1 MSDLKTYEYVD
12 YPDDLDDDALYPDDD
27 DYREDDD
34 DAPVDHR
41 WRPVA
46 VIAGGVFLAAVV
58 ATAVILN
65 SDDRGT
71 QATVVG
77 PPPTRTV
84 VATPPP
90 TAAPP
95 SESLSPET
103 VTTVTPSAAPSPSP
117 EPAEPPEPAPVPQA
131 AAPAPPPV
139 NPRTVVYQVTGTKQ
153 LLDLVSVVYTDGQGL
168 PHTDVNVSLPWTK
181 SVVLEPG
188 VGVESVTA
196 TSLFGQL
203 NCSIVNAAGQAIAVS
218 ANNSMIATC
227 TR

>member
-1 MSDLKTYEYVD
+1 M
-12 YPDDLDDDALYPDDD
+12 
-27 DYREDDD
+27 
-34 DAPVDHR
+34 
-41 WRPVA
+41 
-46 VIAGGVFLAAVV
+46 
-58 ATAVILN
+58 
-65 SDDRGT
+65 
-71 QATVVG
+71 
-77 PPPTRTV
+77 
-84 VATPPP
+84 
-90 TAAPP
+90 
-95 SESLSPET
+95 
-103 VTTVTPSAAPSPSP
+103 
-117 EPAEPPEPAPVPQA
+117 
-131 AAPAPPPV
+131 

-203 NCSIVNAAGQAIAVS
+203 NCSIVNATGQPIAVS

>member
-12 YPDDLDDDALYPDDD
+12 YPDDLDDDALYD
-27 DYREDDD
+27 DYREDDY

-58 ATAVILN
+58 GTAVILHGDN
-65 SDDRGT
+65 RGT

-84 VATPPP
+84 VATSPP
-90 TAAPP
+90 TPSAPP
-95 SESLSPET
+95 GDSLSPET
-103 VTTVTPSAAPSPSP
+103 VTTVTPSAAPSPSA
-117 EPAEPPEPAPVPQA
+117 EPAEPPAPAPVPQA
-131 AAPAPPPV
+131 AAPAPAPV

-203 NCSIVNAAGQAIAVS
+203 NCSIVNATGQPIAVS